1 MLHKPGE
8 TNSTRVCIIVEG
20 DLPLLKPEQMI
31 YGEVSARE
39 YPLYSRRDVS
49 EALRMPYSTLYWWL
63 RRNHRES
70 LISVSPDD
78 RALNFL
84 QLSEAFAIAYMR
96 RTLGISLP
104 KIRQASEYLK
114 NSLGIP
120 YPLVNP
126 GIRVGTDVYFKNA
139 RDILL
144 NASSYGQVE
153 SEELIGQYID
163 RLKFG
168 EEDHLPDVVHL
179 WIPGRERKGVQIDPR
194 IRFGQPTVAG
204 TGISVAVVQDRYEA
218 GESAEDIAASYEISY
233 ARVEDALAYAA
244 R

>member
-1 MLHKPGE
+1 
-8 TNSTRVCIIVEG
+8 
-20 DLPLLKPEQMI
+20 MI

-63 RRNHRES
+63 RCNHRGS

-96 RTLGISLP
+96 KNLGISLP
-104 KIRQASEYLK
+104 KIRLASEYLIK
-114 NSLGIP
+114 NLGIT
-120 YPLVNP
+120 YPLINP

-144 NASSYGQVE
+144 NASSHGQVE
-153 SEELIGQYID
+153 SEGLIGEYISRID
-163 RLKFG
+163 F
-168 EEDHLPDVVHL
+168 EEGGLPDVVYP
-179 WIPGRERKGVQIDPR
+179 WIPGRERKRKSIQINPR
-194 IRFGQPTVAG
+194 IRFGQPTIAG

-218 GESAEDIAASYEISY
+218 GESPEDIAASYEISF
-233 ARVEDALAYAA
+233 ASVEDALAYAA
-244 R
+244 

>member
-1 MLHKPGE
+1 
-8 TNSTRVCIIVEG
+8 
-20 DLPLLKPEQMI
+20 MI
-31 YGEVSARE
+31 YGEVCARE

-63 RRNHRES
+63 RHNHRGS
-70 LISVSPDD
+70 LISVSPHD

-104 KIRQASEYLK
+104 KIRLASEYLIK
-114 NSLGIP
+114 NLRIP
-120 YPLVNP
+120 YPRFNP

-144 NASSYGQVE
+144 NASSHGQVE
-153 SEELIGQYID
+153 SEELIGEYISRID
-163 RLKFG
+163 I
-168 EEDHLPDVVHL
+168 EEGGLPDVVYP
-179 WIPGRERKGVQIDPR
+179 WIPGRERKSIQINPR
-194 IRFGQPTVAG
+194 IRFGQPTIAG
-204 TGISVAVVQDRYEA
+204 TGISVAVVQDRFEA

-244 R
+244 